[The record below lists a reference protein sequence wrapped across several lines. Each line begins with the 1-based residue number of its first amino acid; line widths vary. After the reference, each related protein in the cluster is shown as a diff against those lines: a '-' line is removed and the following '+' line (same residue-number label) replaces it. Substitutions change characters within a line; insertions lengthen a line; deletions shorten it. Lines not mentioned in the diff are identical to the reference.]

1 MTRTRAID
9 RAMAAWETPLPDWVR
24 ALAEAADASSQREVG
39 RRIDYSPAVVNQVLG
54 RTYGGDL
61 GRVETAVRGALLA
74 ETVDCPVLGPL
85 AKDRCLE
92 EQAKPF
98 SPTSQMRVQLYR
110 ACKTCPN
117 RRSGGRS

>member
-61 GRVETAVRGALLA
+61 GAFAGLLGHRDGNRA
-74 ETVDCPVLGPL
+74 QPELPGGTPARLSR
-85 AKDRCLE
+85 A
-92 EQAKPF
+92 A
-98 SPTSQMRVQLYR
+98 SQR
-110 ACKTCPN
+110 A
-117 RRSGGRS
+117 GGF